1 MTINS
6 EMIRLARESRGLSQA
21 ELCDKLQVAQG
32 TISKIENKLI
42 DCSADLAELI
52 ATKLEYPLTFF
63 YRTELIFPASMHY
76 YRRKLTLGK
85 KILNKAEARMNIL
98 RMGIEQLL
106 NEVEIPEQSFGRWD
120 VEHLGSPTM
129 GARFLRES
137 WRLPKGRIDNITS
150 LLEQKGIIIFHF
162 DFGSDKLDG
171 LSFYTQ
177 KGHPIIF
184 VNRTLP
190 GDRLRLTIA
199 HELGHLYMHIGQPV
213 SLDRDV
219 EAEAYEFGSEFLVPI
234 DEFSA
239 TVTIIDLKFLADQ
252 KRYWKV
258 AMSAL
263 VVKARKNNIITENQA
278 KYLYSQLSALGYRKS
293 EPVELAIEKEHP
305 TLIKN
310 VMDLYRKELG
320 YSPEQL
326 AATVHM
332 SMKDFDVE
340 FDTHPFGLRLLRRN

>member
-1 MTINS
+1 
-6 EMIRLARESRGLSQA
+6 MIKLARESRGLSQA

-52 ATKLEYPLTFF
+52 ATTLGYPISFF

-98 RMGIEQLL
+98 RMGIERLL
-106 NEVEIPEQSFGRWD
+106 TEVEIPEPSFGRWD
-120 VEHLGSPTM
+120 VEQHGNPTM
-129 GARFLRES
+129 AARYLREL

-162 DFGSDKLDG
+162 DFGSERLDG
-171 LSFYTQ
+171 LSFYTE

-184 VNRTLP
+184 VNKALP

-199 HELGHLYMHIGQPV
+199 HELGHLYMHIEQRV
-213 SLDRDV
+213 SLDRNV
-219 EAEAYEFGSEFLVPI
+219 EDEAYEFASEFLVPL

-239 TVTIIDLKFLADQ
+239 TATTIDLKFLSNQ

-263 VVKARKNNIITENQA
+263 VVKARKNNLITENQA
-278 KYLYSQLSALGYRKS
+278 KYLYSQLSVLGYRKS
-293 EPVELAIEKEHP
+293 EPIELAVEKEQP
-305 TLIKN
+305 TLLKSVIE
-310 VMDLYRKELG
+310 LYRKDLG
-320 YSPEQL
+320 YSSEQL

-332 SMKDFDVE
+332 SMKDFDLE
-340 FDTHPFGLRLLRRN
+340 FDTHPFGLRLLRRS